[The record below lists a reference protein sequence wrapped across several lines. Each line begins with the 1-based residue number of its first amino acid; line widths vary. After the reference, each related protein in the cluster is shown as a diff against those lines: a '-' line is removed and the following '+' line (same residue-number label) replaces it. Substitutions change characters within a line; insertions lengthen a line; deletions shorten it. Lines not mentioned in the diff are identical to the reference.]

1 MCGSTES
8 RVALVTGATRGIGK
22 AIAQELARAGHT
34 VIGTA
39 TSDAGAETITS
50 HLSEWGGV
58 GKRLDVS
65 DSEAVKAASGEI
77 TEEHGAPT
85 IRVNNA
91 GITRDKLM
99 MRMKDEEGV
108 DVIGTNLTPLFTFL
122 WLKGADHGSSAE
134 KVIDLD

>member
-1 MCGSTES
+1 MWIDRKSQ
-8 RVALVTGATRGIGK
+8 ALVTGATRGIGK

-65 DSEAVKAASGEI
+65 DSEAVRRRLAKLQK
-77 TEEHGAPT
+77 TAPT
-85 IRVNNA
+85 ILSQQRWNHA
-91 GITRDKLM
+91 
-99 MRMKDEEGV
+99 
-108 DVIGTNLTPLFTFL
+108 
-122 WLKGADHGSSAE
+122 
-134 KVIDLD
+134 